1 MRAFHINSLLRIDEG
16 RGLFARAPGEPYA
29 SVTDPTDVITFQ
41 SIQAFP
47 EVKKGQVLASFDTP
61 DDLNL
66 TLKTV
71 LKSIKN
77 KPVNW
82 SNALGN
88 NKAFAIATFADTN
101 GNPLYFGRYFRNT
114 SADMTNA
121 WNADQF
127 PGYRFGSKSGTKGAD
142 AKQFKPSAVIGTD
155 KMFSSANTLL
165 THLMST
171 ITDENI
177 LAGLHDLK
185 AGRMPLVFPNS
196 KDQLE
201 VFRDYFCENL
211 HPIAITKKGMVKGDV
226 GLAEKSLIPGE
237 TFKQCSIKFSLS
249 DTGGLYD
256 SFMASPSG
264 VEFGIS
270 SKGGSGANA
279 SVKNLHDA
287 MEIGLAS
294 EPKLQKKHSKFIKLL
309 NTIND
314 NSAIDA
320 PLLLAVDFN
329 IINGID
335 DFEKIKSAI
344 ATNKK
349 DTKGFGKHLVNLYKE
364 YMSSTTAQKSI
375 NKPGFSSGLVILS
388 RIAQRVAQEINNDLS
403 DYFNKSATEFLNF
416 SSVIQIYTQAKVVGE
431 DVHIYEF
438 KAIYPP
444 KFDGR
449 VEIDSSKNYRSTLKP
464 NGKFT
469 FVFKK

>member
-16 RGLFARAPGEPYA
+16 RGLFARAPGEPYV

-88 NKAFAIATFADTN
+88 NKAFAIATFADVN
-101 GNPLYFGRYFRNT
+101 GKPIYFGRYFRNT
-114 SADMTNA
+114 SADMTTA
-121 WNADQF
+121 WKADQF
-127 PGYRFGSKSGTKGAD
+127 PGYRFGTKSGTKGAV
-142 AKQFKPSAVIGTD
+142 AKQFKPSAVIGTE
-155 KMFSSANTLL
+155 KPFSNANTLL

-201 VFRDYFCENL
+201 VIRDYFCENL
-211 HPIAITKKGMVKGDV
+211 HPIAITKKGMVTGDA

-237 TFKQCSIKFSLS
+237 TFKQCKIQFIMS
-249 DTGGLYD
+249 DIGGLYD
-256 SFMASPSG
+256 SFMVSPSG

-270 SKGGSGANA
+270 SKGGTGANA
-279 SVKNLHDA
+279 SVKNLYSA
-287 MEIGLAS
+287 MKIGLAAA
-294 EPKLQKKHSKFIKLL
+294 PKLQKKHAKFINVI

-314 NSAIDA
+314 YGMVEG
-320 PLLLAVDFN
+320 PLRLAVGFN
-329 IINGID
+329 IINEADIVKIINAD
-335 DFEKIKSAI
+335 DTS
-344 ATNKK
+344 KK
-349 DTKGFGKHLVNLYKE
+349 DTRGLSKYLVDIYKD
-364 YMSSTTAQKSI
+364 YMSSPAAQKSVE
-375 NKPGFSSGLVILS
+375 KPGFNVGRVILAK
-388 RIAQRVAQEINNDLS
+388 IAQMVAQEINNDPS
-403 DYFNKSATEFLNF
+403 DYFNKGATEFLNF

-444 KFDGR
+444 KFEGR
-449 VEIDSSKNYRSTLKP
+449 VELDPGKTYYGTDVK
-464 NGKFT
+464 GKFT
-469 FVFKK
+469 FKFKK

>member
-16 RGLFARAPGEPYA
+16 RGLFARAPGEPYV
-29 SVTDPTDVITFQ
+29 SVTDPNIVITFQ

-82 SNALGN
+82 TNALGS
-88 NKAFAIATFADTN
+88 NKAFAIATFADAN
-101 GNPLYFGRYFRNT
+101 GNPLYFGRYFQAVN
-114 SADMTNA
+114 ADMTRA

-127 PGYRFGSKSGTKGAD
+127 PGYRFGTKSGTKGAV
-142 AKQFKPSAVIGTD
+142 AKQFKPTMVIGTE
-155 KMFSSANTLL
+155 KPFSSANTLL

-201 VFRDYFCENL
+201 VIRDYFCENL
-211 HPIAITKKGMVKGDV
+211 HPIAITKKGMVTGDV
-226 GLAEKSLIPGE
+226 ALAEKSLIPGE
-237 TFKQCSIKFSLS
+237 TFKQCKIQFIMS
-249 DTGGLYD
+249 DIGGLYD
-256 SFMASPSG
+256 SFMVSPSG

-279 SVKNLHDA
+279 SVKNLYAA
-287 MEIGLAS
+287 MEIGLAAQ
-294 EPKLQKKHSKFIKLL
+294 PKLQKKHAKFIKVI

-314 NSAIDA
+314 NSAVEG
-320 PLLLAVDFN
+320 PLRLAVGYN
-329 IINGID
+329 IINEEDIAKIINA
-335 DFEKIKSAI
+335 EKS
-344 ATNKK
+344 NKK
-349 DTKGFGKHLVNLYKE
+349 DTKGLSKHLVDMYKDH
-364 YMSSTTAQKSI
+364 MSSPATQKSI
-375 NKPGFSSGLVILS
+375 DKPGFNSGRVLVAK
-388 RIAQRVAQEINNDLS
+388 IAQLVAEKINNDPA
-403 DYFNKSATEFLNF
+403 DYFNKGATEFLNF
-416 SSVIQIYTQAKVVGE
+416 SSIIQIYTQAKVVGE

-444 KFDGR
+444 KFEGR
-449 VEIDSSKNYRSTLKP
+449 VELDPGKTYMTTGNK
-464 NGKFT
+464 GKFT
-469 FVFKK
+469 FEFKK